1 VKRQWA
7 PAADRLIIAELAG
20 TAQRLS
26 GQWQEPSEA
35 DIAAAAAELRAVA
48 RGRDDLLAERAGVL
62 IGFYGDDPQPQ
73 NRTRAYTQARF
84 LLAAMASPDEDLVL
98 AWTETGQER
107 RRHADTPSHGIKG
120 TPDAVA

>member
-48 RGRDDLLAERAGVL
+48 RGRDGVL